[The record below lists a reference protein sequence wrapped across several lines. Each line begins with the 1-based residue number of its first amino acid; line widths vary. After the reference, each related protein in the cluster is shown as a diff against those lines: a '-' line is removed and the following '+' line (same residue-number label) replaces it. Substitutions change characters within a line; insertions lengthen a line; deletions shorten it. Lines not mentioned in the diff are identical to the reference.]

1 MDGVRKEAKMKPTKK
16 IFILAAIHRNG
27 KSGTVTQYT
36 LASGVLFGILK
47 ISVLFTCL
55 PLCTPSAAGDA
66 GVPVRVH
73 LRLCFYNNIIVI
85 VY

>member
-1 MDGVRKEAKMKPTKK
+1 MV
-16 IFILAAIHRNG
+16 

-55 PLCTPSAAGDA
+55 PICTPSAAGDA